1 MTVKSAT
8 KKKLQDLGVQE
19 NYAHEL
25 ADDRKW
31 DDVKLLTPV
40 EIAKICG
47 TDSKSGEQIHNIIQG
62 AAKGNKAVP
71 AAQTFTIK
79 RKRATRRRSETI
91 RSLQHYD
98 QTKKMAQ
105 IDRDMFETMEDP
117 LFEQIR
123 QTAIDKEVWLTPRM
137 IHDLVLGLRS
147 RNVSKLT
154 AKQVSGVIDSMS
166 SALSRTKVD
175 PFEAVGII
183 TAQSIGE
190 PGTQMTM

>member
-98 QTKKMAQ
+98 QTKKMTQ
-105 IDRDMFETMEDP
+105 IERDMFETMED
-117 LFEQIR
+117 
-123 QTAIDKEVWLTPRM
+123 
-137 IHDLVLGLRS
+137 
-147 RNVSKLT
+147 
-154 AKQVSGVIDSMS
+154 
-166 SALSRTKVD
+166 
-175 PFEAVGII
+175 
-183 TAQSIGE
+183 
-190 PGTQMTM
+190 

>member
-47 TDSKSGEQIHNIIQG
+47 TDSKTGETIHAIIQN
-62 AAKGNKAVP
+62 AAKGNKATP

-98 QTKKMAQ
+98 QSNKMAQ

-117 LFEQIR
+117 LFDQIR
-123 QTAIDKEVWLTPRM
+123 TAAIDKGVWLTPRM

-147 RNVSKLT
+147 RNVTKLT
-154 AKQVSGVIDSMS
+154 AKQVAGVIDSMS
-166 SALSRTKVD
+166 SALSRSVFVKIV
-175 PFEAVGII
+175 
-183 TAQSIGE
+183 
-190 PGTQMTM
+190 

>member
-62 AAKGNKAVP
+62 AAKGNKAAP
-71 AAQTFTIK
+71 AAQPFTIK
-79 RKRATRRRSETI
+79 RKRATRRRSK
-91 RSLQHYD
+91 RFVASN
-98 QTKKMAQ
+98 
-105 IDRDMFETMEDP
+105 TMIK
-117 LFEQIR
+117 QR
-123 QTAIDKEVWLTPRM
+123 KWLRLTEICLKQWK
-137 IHDLVLGLRS
+137 IHC
-147 RNVSKLT
+147 
-154 AKQVSGVIDSMS
+154 
-166 SALSRTKVD
+166 LSRL
-175 PFEAVGII
+175 ANCNR
-183 TAQSIGE
+183 
-190 PGTQMTM
+190 